1 MYNTDY
7 TLELVELNAIFG
19 FPNGGERRYPR
30 IFNEH
35 AFWCR
40 LSTASQFVSSDSKES
55 HIHYP
60 CFRYAHRL
68 LAHTLFAMGDNTV
81 VVRKSELLFMWSMV
95 NDFHLDS
102 GAWLA
107 RQLIKVGKASLG
119 NIAIGGLITTIAL
132 HFNIPLEDYKP
143 ILGTSR
149 IDLDMLVNN
158 EMLVKRDGQ
167 NCLVMNSIEV
177 MPPQPL
183 PNPAF
188 TSVYGRDIWTFLTSD
203 AHHSSPPPFFPPFRV
218 PSSTVESHAEAF
230 TRIHQSL
237 TELHLQQQH
246 HYNEFE
252 QFRDSQ
258 LLHQQHVKQLLHDT
272 MALLRPHH

>member
-1 MYNTDY
+1 LYNTDY

-132 HFNIPLEDYKP
+132 HFNIPLEDDKP